1 MAWNDAQGSGRFRA
15 RELGLSRGTLKTG
28 PRNAITDVPGV
39 LVGHTTVVE
48 GDAVRTGVTAIVPR
62 AGNLFREKVRGGLA
76 VGNAFGKLVGAT
88 QLEELGQ
95 LETPIVLTGTLSAFR
110 AADAVVSYMLALPG
124 NEEVRS
130 INPVV
135 GETNDGFLSDGRLRP
150 ITAEHV
156 WQAIEGARG
165 GPVAE
170 GCAGAGAGTVCFGW
184 KGGIGTASR
193 LTEVGRAAAML
204 GVLVQTNFG
213 GSLRVLGAP
222 IGEHLRPAAIRLDAG
237 GSCMIVLG
245 TDAPLDARQL
255 TRLARRGVFALG
267 RTGAAYSHG
276 SGDYA
281 IAFSTSPIS
290 DRSHVDDDELS
301 PLFAAALEATEEAVL
316 NSLFVATST
325 EGRDGS
331 RVEAIPLDRVVELC
345 RRHGIDARLPV
356 ESPGFSRR
364 ATEVE
369 ADSGSGDGGASKR

>member
-1 MAWNDAQGSGRFRA
+1 MTWDDAQGGGRFRA
-15 RELGLSRGTLKTG
+15 RELGLSPGTLKTG
-28 PRNAITDVPGV
+28 ARNAITDVPGV

-62 AGNLFREKVRGGLA
+62 PGNLFREKVRGGLA
-76 VGNAFGKLVGAT
+76 VGNAFGKLVGTT

-110 AADAVVSYMLALPG
+110 AADAVVTYMLALPG
-124 NEEVRS
+124 NEAVRS

-135 GETNDGFLSDGRLRP
+135 GETNDGFLSDGHLRP

-156 WQAIEGARG
+156 WGAIEGARS

-184 KGGIGTASR
+184 KGGIGSSSR
-193 LTEVGRAAAML
+193 LTEVGRAGATL
-204 GVLVQTNFG
+204 GALVQTNFG

-222 IGEHLRPAAIRLDAG
+222 IGAHLRPTASRLDAA
-237 GSCMIVLG
+237 GSCMIVLA
-245 TDAPLDARQL
+245 TDASLDARQL

-267 RTGAAYSHG
+267 RTGAEYSHG

-281 IAFSTSPIS
+281 IAFSTAPVS
-290 DRSHVDDDELS
+290 DRSRVDDDELS

-325 EGRDGS
+325 QGRDGS

-345 RRHGIDARLPV
+345 RRHGIDAQLPE
-356 ESPGFSRR
+356 ESL
-364 ATEVE
+364 
-369 ADSGSGDGGASKR
+369 GASTRD